1 MHTATSLGRNK
12 TGMKSRRN
20 CERGFTFVELMVT
33 VGIAGILAAVAAPSV
48 SEMIARQR
56 IKTAAADIFGSLM
69 KARSEAL
76 KRNST
81 VKIAPSSGNTAWQSG
96 WAMIDTADPT
106 VKIEE
111 QGQINSI
118 TMQGPVSVTYR
129 ASGRITDTTAA
140 NFDISGSGT
149 TYRMCVSVDISGRP
163 SQKKT
168 SC

>member
-1 MHTATSLGRNK
+1 VHTATSFERNK
-12 TGMKSRRN
+12 IATTNRRSRE
-20 CERGFTFVELMVT
+20 CGFTFVELMVT

-48 SEMIARQR
+48 SEMLARQR

-76 KRNST
+76 KRNSN
-81 VKIAPSSGNTAWQSG
+81 VKIAPSSGNTEWQSG
-96 WAMIDTADPT
+96 WAMIDTAAPT

-111 QGQINSI
+111 QGQIKSI

-129 ASGRITDTTAA
+129 ASGRITDTTTA

-149 TYRMCVSVDISGRP
+149 TLRMCVSVDISGRP